1 MGNVERRGVAA
12 RRGGADGP
20 GLAVSLQSPARFVF
34 GYGAS
39 ASLADEVRALGCETP
54 LVVTK
59 QSMVDRGDV
68 APALRSLEEGGVPFV
83 LYGGVLPDA
92 PIGLVDD
99 AVQLLQGIGLRH
111 GHRAR
116 RRQRHGHR
124 QVRGRRRHQRRAGAR
139 HARPRSRAA
148 PWPADDR
155 RVHDARRRR
164 RHRLRGRPA
173 DRRADARARRR
184 RQPAISS
191 PTSSSTTPML
201 TLTMTPEA
209 TVDTC
214 VDTLVTGIECLT
226 GRQANP
232 LADLYSES
240 ILRIC
245 AAYLPAVVADGKDRE
260 ARYNLALAASMGGWA
275 YIEPRS
281 SAPCTAS
288 PTASP
293 PSASSPT
300 AARWPPSCRP
310 SCATTFRPAQ
320 AAFRRIAEIF
330 GRSDGR
336 ACGRAPPA
344 RSPSRRSRTCS
355 TALDVAHRLRDY
367 GLRRDQI
374 PEVAEPLV
382 GSDRRLPRVQR
393 ASLRQAGRRDD
404 PRRCVLTV
412 GPSPTVAQWPYQDS
426 ARSATGPVGA

>member
-1 MGNVERRGVAA
+1 MASELH
-12 RRGGADGP
+12 
-20 GLAVSLQSPARFVF
+20 GLTFQSPARFVF

-39 ASLADEVRALGCETP
+39 ACLADEVRALGCEMP

-99 AVQLLQGIGLRH
+99 AAQLLQASGCDMVIGLGGGSAMDIAKCVAVAATNDVPVRDMLGH
-111 GHRAR
+111 GRVPRPGLPTIVVSTTH
-116 RRQRHGHR
+116 
-124 QVRGRRRHQRRAGAR
+124 VAGADTGSAAVLQIDEQT
-139 HARPRSRAA
+139 HAHGVVDSPYLL
-148 PWPADDR
+148 ADVVIND
-155 RVHDARRRR
+155 
-164 RHRLRGRPA
+164 PE
-173 DRRADARARRR
+173 
-184 RQPAISS
+184 
-191 PTSSSTTPML
+191 L

-275 YIEPRS
+275 YMSSFIGAVHGVSYGVAAVCELTHGRS
-281 SAPCTAS
+281 MAAILPAVMRYNL
-288 PTASP
+288 P
-293 PSASSPT
+293 SSP
-300 AARWPPSCRP
+300 
-310 SCATTFRPAQ
+310 

-330 GRSDGR
+330 GRSTGGLADAAAGALAVEAVEDLLDR
-336 ACGRAPPA
+336 
-344 RSPSRRSRTCS
+344 
-355 TALDVAHRLRDY
+355 LDVAHRLRDY

-374 PEVAEPLV
+374 PEVADLSWGQMDDFLESNARPF
-382 GSDRRLPRVQR
+382 G
-393 ASLRQAGRRDD
+393 RQDVETILADA
-404 PRRCVLTV
+404 C
-412 GPSPTVAQWPYQDS
+412 
-426 ARSATGPVGA
+426 